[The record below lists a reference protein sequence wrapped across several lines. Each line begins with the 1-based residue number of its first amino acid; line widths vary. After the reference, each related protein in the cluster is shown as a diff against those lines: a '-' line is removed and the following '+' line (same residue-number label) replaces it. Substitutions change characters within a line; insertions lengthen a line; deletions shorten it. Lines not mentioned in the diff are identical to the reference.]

1 MIRKILK
8 CIVNINNLIL
18 LVKYDIIINI
28 NKILARPRSF
38 SSSFFVNKYIF
49 HEKQK
54 CIMHIL
60 FRQGGRVKITNRKIN
75 QCIII
80 DK

>member
-49 HEKQK
+49 HE
-54 CIMHIL
+54 
-60 FRQGGRVKITNRKIN
+60 
-75 QCIII
+75 
-80 DK
+80 